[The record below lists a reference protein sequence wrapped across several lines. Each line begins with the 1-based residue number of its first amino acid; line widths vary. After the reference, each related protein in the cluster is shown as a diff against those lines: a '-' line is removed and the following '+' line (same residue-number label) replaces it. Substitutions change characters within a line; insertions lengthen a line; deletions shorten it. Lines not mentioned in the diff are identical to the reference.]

1 MEIGRDV
8 GTDLVHFAKAGAIVT
23 GVDISD
29 FAIQMS
35 RKNLEIH
42 NLNAE
47 VFQNNGET
55 LNYKDDSF
63 DFIIKSFSVLDTYIC
78 NMRSHE

>member
-1 MEIGRDV
+1 M
-8 GTDLVHFAKAGAIVT
+8 
-23 GVDISD
+23 DISD

-35 RKNLEIH
+35 RKNLELH

-63 DFIIKSFSVLDTYIC
+63 DFIKKSFPVLDTYIC
-78 NMRSHE
+78 NMRIS